1 MSMHVKK
8 GDTVRLLVG
17 DPIDKYTD
25 IEKKTIKTGKVLEV
39 SPKEG
44 KVIVECINMITKH
57 VKPTRV
63 GQQGGIVKAESP
75 IYACKVQL
83 ICPKCGKPTRVGH
96 KIEEKGDKKTK
107 LRVCKKCGATFE

>member
-1 MSMHVKK
+1 MSIHVKK

-17 DPIDKYTD
+17 DPVDKYTD
-25 IEKKTIKTGKVLEV
+25 TDKKTVKTGKVLEV

-44 KVIVECINMITKH
+44 KVIVEGINMITKH

-63 GQQGGIVKAESP
+63 GQQGGIVRAESP

-96 KIEEKGDKKTK
+96 AVTGEGKDKKK
-107 LRVCKKCGATFE
+107 LRVCKKCGAQFE